1 MFLGNS
7 QQAALRTGSVID
19 QHGLESFPN
28 SFLANSRTKGLAHR
42 AQIHKYLGYIEQCL
56 PMGSNDLWSPK
67 RADECLRLKHGVRVF
82 CRFGNRL

>member
-28 SFLANSRTKGLAHR
+28 SFPPNSRTKGFSAPGANSQISWPYR
-42 AQIHKYLGYIEQCL
+42 AVPAYGLERSVVAETG
-56 PMGSNDLWSPK
+56 
-67 RADECLRLKHGVRVF
+67 
-82 CRFGNRL
+82 